1 MTGPLR
7 PLLTA
12 LAPLVAALVAAVALV
27 GGLLAPVPAA
37 AAAAPAARPSPGAF
51 TGYAF
56 DARCAPSQAE
66 MDVWR
71 RHSPFWGVG
80 VYLGGSTMS
89 CRADPTDPTS
99 GQPHLDATWVRRQT
113 SAGWRV
119 LPIWVGPQASC
130 SGYADRIDP
139 SPAAAYA
146 AAEAQGRAE
155 ATAAAERARA
165 LGIDRR
171 STLWYDLEDFD
182 LAGDDCRRSAL
193 RFLSGWTEALHDLGH
208 RSGVY
213 SNIAAGIHALDNA
226 DNVSPGSYTMPD
238 QVWYAWANG
247 RADTAVSDKVRAGSW
262 AGQRVHQYALD
273 ETATYGGVTLTIDR
287 SYLRVG
293 GGSAA
298 PRAPRACGG
307 VRLDRSAYPALAK
320 GRRGQVV
327 RTAQCLLRKSAS
339 YRGKVDGR
347 FDGDVAR
354 VVRRYQRATGLP
366 VSGKVDRRT
375 WITLLA
381 RGEAPLLKEGSAED
395 AVRRLQRALV
405 ATGATL
411 PVTGVLDRRTS
422 RAVATYQRRVGL
434 AAVGVVAPDTW
445 AALRRGRR

>member
-7 PLLTA
+7 P
-12 LAPLVAALVAAVALV
+12 PLGAFVAALAMLALL
-27 GGLLAPVPAA
+27 GGLLAPASATPAG
-37 AAAAPAARPSPGAF
+37 PAARPMPGAF

-56 DARCAPSQAE
+56 DARCAPTQAE

-80 VYLGGSTMS
+80 VYVGGSTMA
-89 CRADPTDPTS
+89 CRPDPADPAS

-113 SAGWRV
+113 AAGWRV

-139 SPAAAYA
+139 APAGAYA
-146 AAEAQGRAE
+146 AADAQGRAE
-155 ATAAAERARA
+155 ATAAVERARA
-165 LGIDRR
+165 LGIDAR

-226 DNVSPGSYTMPD
+226 DNLSPGSYTMPD
-238 QVWYAWANG
+238 QVWFAWANG
-247 RADTAVSDKVRAGSW
+247 RADTAVSDKVRPGSW
-262 AGQRVHQYALD
+262 AGERVHQYALD

-287 SYLRVG
+287 NYLEVG
-293 GGSAA
+293 GGSVA
-298 PRAPRACGG
+298 PPAPRACGG
-307 VRLDRSAYPALAK
+307 VRLDRASYPTLAK

-327 RTAQCLLRKSAS
+327 RTAQCLLRKAAA

-354 VVRRYQRATGLP
+354 VVRRHQRLTGLP
-366 VSGKVDRRT
+366 VSGRVDRRA
-375 WITLLA
+375 WVSLLA
-381 RGEAPLLKEGSAED
+381 RGQAPLLKEGSAED
-395 AVRRLQRALV
+395 AVRRLQRSLV
-405 ATGATL
+405 ATGARL
-411 PVTGVLDRRTS
+411 RVTGVLDRATS

-434 AAVGVVAPDTW
+434 TADGVVAPDTW
-445 AALRRGRR
+445 AALRRGRV